1 MNIIWFKRD
10 LRIWDNEAF
19 TNACEKGPIIPLYII
34 EPELW
39 SQNDLGY
46 RHYQF
51 LMECLDDLKA
61 DIQKLG
67 QDLIVRTGDAL
78 EIFREINEECGISEL
93 WSHQETWNYWTFK
106 RDKKIRKWLELKN
119 IKWNEPAQNGVIRG
133 LKNRDGWSKNWHN
146 KMKIDKFL
154 PPEKLKQINFKSEI
168 IPTPKDIGFDNS
180 YSFDIQKGGRKS

>member
-39 SQNDLGY
+39 SQNDLSY

-51 LMECLDDLKA
+51 LMECLDDLRA

-67 QDLIVRTGDAL
+67 QDLIVRVGDAL
-78 EIFREINEECGISEL
+78 EIFKEINEECGISEL
-93 WSHQETWNYWTFK
+93 WSHQETWNYWTFT

-133 LKNRDGWSKNWHN
+133 LKNRDGWSKNWYN

-154 PPEKLKQINFKSEI
+154 PPKKLKQ
-168 IPTPKDIGFDNS
+168 
-180 YSFDIQKGGRKS
+180 RH